1 MFSFAWDFIPSPP
14 PALGVPHAAVSQSR
28 ACCRLRYL
36 SALPRPRDP
45 VTLLPAPR
53 CHLYDEA
60 GEGTTGGKPGSGS
73 GPRTWPPLPR
83 GLHVSAHP
91 KTPRGAPDHTPF
103 SATRSC
109 HLLRSALPL
118 RVPGELQWAFI
129 SSRMGYG
136 SCRDVNR
143 RAVKA
148 ESHPECVPLS
158 ALLLGE
164 PDPAS
169 RTQTRLPVKP
179 EFQTTR
185 ESLFGTRIAHAI
197 LIQKYIYIFVVY
209 PKFVFCWAS
218 CILSLW
224 KGKDTEVL

>member
-1 MFSFAWDFIPSPP
+1 MKQGRGPRAGS
-14 PALGVPHAAVSQSR
+14 PALAPALARGRRFRGASTCLRTPRRPAGLQTTPPFQRHALVIYSAQ
-28 ACCRLRYL
+28 RYL
-36 SALPRPRDP
+36 FGSP
-45 VTLLPAPR
+45 
-53 CHLYDEA
+53 
-60 GEGTTGGKPGSGS
+60 GG
-73 GPRTWPPLPR
+73 
-83 GLHVSAHP
+83 
-91 KTPRGAPDHTPF
+91 
-103 SATRSC
+103 
-109 HLLRSALPL
+109 
-118 RVPGELQWAFI
+118 LQWAFI

-179 EFQTTR
+179 ELQTTR